1 MAAIT
6 ASLDSSTAPGQSSLV
21 ANVSNNSGLTISLHP
36 LPILSISEHYT
47 RDTLANGSSCK
58 VVGALLGT
66 QSGREV
72 SITNSF
78 EVALMDGGDVD
89 MDTEGKTN
97 AFNIDTEFLETR
109 REQFKQVFPTLDLIG
124 WYTIGREPSEVDIHI
139 QHQFTAIIEA
149 PIFLQLSPHESET
162 SPLRT
167 NGEIPV
173 RIFESALGA
182 NDDLNIGGDA
192 ITTTRG
198 FQFIELKYTVET
210 GEAERIAVDGAA
222 KAGDE
227 DGSGG
232 SALVTSLT
240 TQRNAVAM
248 LHERM
253 RVLLTYIVGVING
266 TAQVDHAVLRQISA
280 IVSTLPVMTET
291 GFQDEF
297 LTEYSDV
304 QLTSYLANMTKS
316 LATLNDLTDRFN
328 AIYQKDTTPSG
339 RGGNPDFGGFGGR
352 SLGANIRR
360 EGRYRR

>member
-1 MAAIT
+1 MTPIT
-6 ASLDSSTAPGQSSLV
+6 ATADSSTPQGESSLV
-21 ANVSNNSGLTISLHP
+21 ARASNNSGLAISLHP
-36 LPILSISEHYT
+36 LPILSMSEHYT
-47 RDTLANGSSCK
+47 RDMLAKGSSCK

-78 EVALMDGGDVD
+78 EIALMDAGDVD

-97 AFNIDTEFLETR
+97 AFNVDTDFLETR

-124 WYTIGREPSEVDIHI
+124 WYTLGSEPTEVDSHI
-139 QHQFTAIIEA
+139 QHQFSAIIEA
-149 PIFLQLSPHESET
+149 PIFIQLSPYESET

-167 NGEIPV
+167 NGEIPI

-182 NDDLNIGGDA
+182 NDDLGIGGDA
-192 ITTTRG
+192 ETTRG
-198 FQFIELKYTVET
+198 FQFIELNYTVET

-222 KAGDE
+222 KAGDD

-253 RVLLTYIVGVING
+253 RVLLKYIVGVING

-280 IVSTLPVMTET
+280 IVSTLPVMTES

-328 AIYQKDTTPSG
+328 AIYQKDTTPTG

-352 SLGANIRR
+352 SMGANLRR